1 LPSGDPIN
9 FGSPFF
15 NLPQRGGFGVKIDP
29 KHPLLDQYNK
39 LNSKVLSRILK
50 KESLDMA
57 NGAKKGGGKS
67 PYATNGYGKIA
78 APGNPVKN
86 PINSTK
92 KSGNDLRVKGGKG

>member
-1 LPSGDPIN
+1 
-9 FGSPFF
+9 
-15 NLPQRGGFGVKIDP
+15 
-29 KHPLLDQYNK
+29 
-39 LNSKVLSRILK
+39 
-50 KESLDMA
+50 MA